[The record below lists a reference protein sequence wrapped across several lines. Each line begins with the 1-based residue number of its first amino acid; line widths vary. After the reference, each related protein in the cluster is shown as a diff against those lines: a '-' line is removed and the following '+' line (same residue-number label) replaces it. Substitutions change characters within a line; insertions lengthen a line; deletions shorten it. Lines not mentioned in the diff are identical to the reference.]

1 MGTSLEQNIEQAA
14 CLISQATLLVVSS
27 GAGISKESGIPT
39 FRDAPTGLWAN
50 YNPEQLATRHG
61 FRRSPDLVWSWYMM
75 RRDLLSEARP
85 NPGHYA
91 VAELERLLPRVVV
104 LTQNID
110 GLHAQAG
117 SSDVV
122 ELHGSI
128 RRFKCFDNCRGDPT
142 PIDLETLE
150 YTHDV
155 APRCPHCGVGYVR
168 PDVVWFGEMLP
179 AGAIDRAFTLARLCD
194 VMLVIGTSGIV
205 QPAAS
210 LPVEA
215 KQAGARVVEVNPE
228 PGLITPHADI
238 FLQGPSGEVLP
249 QVVAMLRA
257 IRGSAPDGQN
267 QTGAS

>member
-1 MGTSLEQNIEQAA
+1 MGTSLEQPIEQAA
-14 CLISQATLLVVSS
+14 RLISQAKLLVVSS

-39 FRDAPTGLWAN
+39 FRDALTGLWAK
-50 YNPEQLATRHG
+50 YNPEELATRRG
-61 FRRSPDLVWSWYMM
+61 FRRNPDLVWSWYMM
-75 RRDLLSEARP
+75 RRDMLAEARP

-110 GLHAQAG
+110 GLHIQAG

-142 PIDLETLE
+142 PVDLETLDYSRE
-150 YTHDV
+150 T
-155 APRCPHCGVGYVR
+155 APRCPHCGTGYVR

-179 AGAIDRAFTLARLCD
+179 AGAVERAFNLAALCD
-194 VMLVIGTSGIV
+194 VMLVVGTSGTV

-215 KQAGARVVEVNPE
+215 KQGGARVIEVNPE
-228 PGLITPHADI
+228 PGMITPYADI

-249 QVVAMLRA
+249 RVVAALRA
-257 IRGSAPDGQN
+257 ILGGSMLPDP
-267 QTGAS
+267 